1 MQPIEV
7 QSIILICLAFIYTI
21 LAHVSKKKP
30 DWNNALSNNVK
41 ISNAMRVLDST
52 TKRVKDI
59 SAKIN
64 LKKKELNANKNQ
76 AGNVI
81 NKELEERLKNELG
94 ELKVRNVSIV
104 EAKND
109 AQNKLNELLKSGPD
123 NKKNYNDDNADKRI
137 HKNIADLTP
146 SGGQMQEKSVVLV
159 IISVLVLLLNMNGL
173 LRSSEVGDPLQLV
186 VGIMLVVFGVNVLVR
201 FNKNDLTQLGT
212 IAVLKKNP
220 AHDKEKKQLETNIKN
235 AMDILKALKSSI
247 STEEENE
254 RPEDAAAVAAAA
266 AAVDAAA
273 DAATSAADAAA
284 ADDPAAA
291 AAVANAA
298 GATEY
303 FTAEEEENIA
313 LANAKTAVQKA
324 EKALKNFKKQQRNT
338 KSAAVFG
345 TISGI
350 LCALLGVQ
358 ILTSSFIKQRPNFK
372 SLKNVSLKSLKN
384 VSLKSL
390 KRKKKK

>member
-7 QSIILICLAFIYTI
+7 QSIILIFLAFLYTI

-30 DWNNALSNNVK
+30 DWDNALSNNVK
-41 ISNAMRVLDST
+41 ISNAVRVLDST

-64 LKKKELNANKNQ
+64 LKKKERNANKTR
-76 AGNVI
+76 AGTVI
-81 NKELEERLKNELG
+81 NEELEERLKNELG
-94 ELKVRNVSIV
+94 ELKVRKVPIKDAKD
-104 EAKND
+104 EAQAKL
-109 AQNKLNELLKSGPD
+109 NKLLKTNNSTQR
-123 NKKNYNDDNADKRI
+123 KFNDDNADKRI

-220 AHDKEKKQLETNIKN
+220 AHKEKKKELETNIKN
-235 AMDILKALKSSI
+235 DMDILKALKSSI
-247 STEEENE
+247 STEDEIES
-254 RPEDAAAVAAAA
+254 PEDAAAAAAA
-266 AAVDAAA
+266 ANV
-273 DAATSAADAAA
+273 S
-284 ADDPAAA
+284 
-291 AAVANAA
+291 
-298 GATEY
+298 EY
-303 FTAEEEENIA
+303 FSTIVEEEQQNMVLI
-313 LANAKTAVQKA
+313 NARTSLLKA
-324 EKALKNFKKQQRNT
+324 KNALKNFNKQQRNT

-345 TISGI
+345 TIGGI

-358 ILTSSFIKQRPNFK
+358 ILTSSFIKQRLNF
-372 SLKNVSLKSLKN
+372 
-384 VSLKSL
+384 KSL